1 MVDASETYFDVAEF
15 DEGDLVDTPSAN
27 ALAMQFEL
35 AQSQLEAQLLRSQLE
50 NERLLR

>member
-1 MVDASETYFDVAEF
+1 MDVEETYFDVAELS
-15 DEGDLVDTPSAN
+15 ESEIENTPSAN

-35 AQSQLEAQLLRSQLE
+35 AQAQLEAQLLRSQLE